1 MSVVKIFIVT
11 GCWGCQQALALAD
24 WLRQEAPRLVV
35 EVVDF
40 ALDPDAS
47 SGKVFAV
54 PTYVDD
60 NRLIF
65 IGNPSKEELGNWGVK
80 LGLEVQ

>member
-54 PTYVDD
+54 PTYVYD
-60 NRLIF
+60 NRQIF
-65 IGNPSKEELGNWGVK
+65 IGNPSKEELSNWVVK
-80 LGLEVQ
+80 LGLEV

>member
-1 MSVVKIFIVT
+1 MSVVKIFIGT
-11 GCWGCQQALALAD
+11 GCRGCQQTLAFAD

-35 EVVDF
+35 EVIDL

-54 PTYVDD
+54 PTYVYD
-60 NRLIF
+60 NRQIF
-65 IGNPSKEELGNWGVK
+65 IGNPSKEELSNWVVK
-80 LGLEVQ
+80 LGLEV

>member
-1 MSVVKIFIVT
+1 MSVLKIFIVT
-11 GCWGCQQALALAD
+11 GCRGCQQTLALAD

-35 EVVDF
+35 EVVDL

-60 NRLIF
+60 NRQIF
-65 IGNPSKEELGNWGVK
+65 MGNPSKEELGNWVVK
-80 LGLEVQ
+80 LGLEV

>member
-11 GCWGCQQALALAD
+11 GCRGCQQTLAFAD

-35 EVVDF
+35 EVIDL
-40 ALDPDAS
+40 ALDSDAS

-54 PTYVDD
+54 PTYVYD
-60 NRLIF
+60 NRQIF
-65 IGNPSKEELGNWGVK
+65 IGNPSKEELSNWVVK
-80 LGLEVQ
+80 LGLEV

>member
-1 MSVVKIFIVT
+1 MSIVKIFIVT
-11 GCWGCQQALALAD
+11 GCRGCQQTLAFAD

-35 EVVDF
+35 EVIDL

-54 PTYVDD
+54 PTYVYD
-60 NRLIF
+60 NRQIF
-65 IGNPSKEELGNWGVK
+65 IGNPSKEELSNWVVK
-80 LGLEVQ
+80 LGLEV

>member
-11 GCWGCQQALALAD
+11 GCRGCQQTLAFAD

-35 EVVDF
+35 GVIDL

-54 PTYVDD
+54 PTYVYD
-60 NRLIF
+60 NRQIF
-65 IGNPSKEELGNWGVK
+65 IGNPSKEELSNWVVK
-80 LGLEVQ
+80 LGLEV

>member
-11 GCWGCQQALALAD
+11 GCRGCQQTLAFAD

-35 EVVDF
+35 EVIDL

-54 PTYVDD
+54 PTYVYD
-60 NRLIF
+60 NRQIF
-65 IGNPSKEELGNWGVK
+65 IGNPSKEELSNWVVK
-80 LGLEVQ
+80 LGLEV

>member
-1 MSVVKIFIVT
+1 
-11 GCWGCQQALALAD
+11 L
-24 WLRQEAPRLVV
+24 
-35 EVVDF
+35 

>member
-1 MSVVKIFIVT
+1 
-11 GCWGCQQALALAD
+11 L
-24 WLRQEAPRLVV
+24 
-35 EVVDF
+35 

-54 PTYVDD
+54 PTYVYD
-60 NRLIF
+60 NRQIF

-80 LGLEVQ
+80 LGLEV

>member
-11 GCWGCQQALALAD
+11 GCRDCQQTLAFAD

-35 EVVDF
+35 EVIDL

-54 PTYVDD
+54 PTYVYD
-60 NRLIF
+60 NRQIF
-65 IGNPSKEELGNWGVK
+65 IGNPSKEELSNWVVK
-80 LGLEVQ
+80 LGLEV

>member
-1 MSVVKIFIVT
+1 MSVLKIFIVT
-11 GCWGCQQALALAD
+11 GCRGCQQTLAFAD

-35 EVVDF
+35 EVIDL

-54 PTYVDD
+54 PTYVYD
-60 NRLIF
+60 NRQIF
-65 IGNPSKEELGNWGVK
+65 IGNPSKEELSNWVVK
-80 LGLEVQ
+80 LGLEV

>member
-1 MSVVKIFIVT
+1 MSVLKIFIVT
-11 GCWGCQQALALAD
+11 GCRGCQQTLALAD

-35 EVVDF
+35 EVVDL

-60 NRLIF
+60 NRQIF
-65 IGNPSKEELGNWGVK
+65 IGNPSEEELGNWVVK
-80 LGLEVQ
+80 LGLEV

>member
-11 GCWGCQQALALAD
+11 GCRGCQQTLALAD

-35 EVVDF
+35 KVVDL

-54 PTYVDD
+54 PTYVYD
-60 NRLIF
+60 NRQIF
-65 IGNPSKEELGNWGVK
+65 IGNPSKEELSNWVVK
-80 LGLEVQ
+80 LGLEV

>member
-11 GCWGCQQALALAD
+11 GCRGCQQILAFAD

-35 EVVDF
+35 EVIDL

-54 PTYVDD
+54 PTYVYD
-60 NRLIF
+60 NRQIF
-65 IGNPSKEELGNWGVK
+65 IGNPSKEELSNWVVK
-80 LGLEVQ
+80 LGLEV